1 MRIPNQW
8 TAALPSCR
16 HPALAALCVLIAGCA
31 HDSGG
36 VFTSTPRTTAPYGE
50 TPVASNFQTTTQYKL
65 QAGQHWLAI
74 SDDTGRWILAALKK
88 NSACNAKDGK
98 CAMLYV
104 EPPTP
109 VTGFSRAFHTQLVTT
124 LVNQQVAVSKNS
136 GSGLVVS
143 IDVQPVLFTAN
154 RPQYRYAGTPVELAP
169 GVWAIRDVTTTTP
182 PNATGVPPS
191 VDALHWFRS
200 EFAAGQTP
208 RAEVLVTT
216 SIGDQNRYL
225 ARTTAVYYVADSD
238 MSLYDRELC
247 SLFELCSAE
256 PAKKDTTATVKIIGD
271 CPLDKPCPV
280 DAPQVVRIE
289 SAPATPAK
297 TTPAK
302 TAPVKKKAARKK

>member
-1 MRIPNQW
+1 MRISSW
-8 TAALPSCR
+8 TADPFPGR
-16 HPALAALCVLIAGCA
+16 RQALAVLGVLVAGCA
-31 HDSGG
+31 HDPGIQTG
-36 VFTSTPRTTAPYGE
+36 TPRTSAPYNE
-50 TPVASNFQTTTQYKL
+50 TPVATNFQTTTQYKL

-74 SDDTGRWILAALKK
+74 SDDTGRWILGALKK
-88 NSACNAKDGK
+88 NKACNAKDGK

-109 VTGFSRAFHTQLVTT
+109 VTKFSRAFHSQLITT
-124 LVNQQVAVSKNS
+124 LVNQQAVVSKRS
-136 GSGLVVS
+136 GSSLTVN

-182 PNATGVPPS
+182 PSATGIPPS

-208 RAEVLVTT
+208 RAEILVTT
-216 SIGDQNRYL
+216 SIGDQGRYL

-238 MSLYDRELC
+238 ISLYDREIC

-256 PAKKDTTATVKIIGD
+256 PAKKDATATVKIIGD

-280 DAPQVVRIE
+280 DAPLIVRVE
-289 SAPATPAK
+289 AVSTAPPAR
-297 TTPAK
+297 TTLPK
-302 TAPVKKKAARKK
+302 TAPVKKKAAKKK